1 LDYYIVLGPERM
13 KNRVVQMASL
23 MKYLSI
29 LSDATIKTLA
39 KLFNLILKAGQ
50 YPEQW
55 NKSYLILLKAISVL
69 ESIFLTVL

>member
-1 LDYYIVLGPERM
+1 M

-39 KLFNLILKAGQ
+39 KLCNLILKAGQ

-55 NKSYLILLKAISVL
+55 NKSH
-69 ESIFLTVL
+69 LTP